1 MRTLKLVAV
10 WIAYLVICTVI
21 LFTFPLAPL
30 PALALYMGGYLFV
43 LWVIIPRFFPPEKD
57 ETEDETEE

>member
-21 LFTFPLAPL
+21 LFTFTLAPL

-43 LWVIIPRFFPPEKD
+43 LWVIIPRFFPLSFQEAQTALK
-57 ETEDETEE
+57 